1 MMIMMIIMM
10 IMMMMVVIMGSVQR
24 HAYTRVVCDG
34 QEWDIQDTVNRKEV
48 NRKEKNGK
56 RET

>member
-1 MMIMMIIMM
+1 MMIIMM